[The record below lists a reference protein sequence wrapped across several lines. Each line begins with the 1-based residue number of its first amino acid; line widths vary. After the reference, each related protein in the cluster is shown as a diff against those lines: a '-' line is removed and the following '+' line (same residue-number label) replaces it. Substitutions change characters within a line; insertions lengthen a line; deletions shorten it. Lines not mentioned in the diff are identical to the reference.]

1 MRTAQ
6 FQNMQIQTGK
16 INVHQNL
23 HGGYSDGEIMGDFPF
38 YTYLLWILHL
48 YFAICNFFIM
58 NIYFLYITGYVYVYV
73 YICIH
78 THTFR
83 YVNDMCTYIYIYI
96 ISQTKAFLLW
106 WTFTA
111 HIYIFR
117 KRSISAFL
125 PLSLFENTWPLAH
138 NNWEFLFPCPTSAL
152 PINLMSTIF
161 QIYPET
167 TFTITTVGQEMTV
180 SCLDD
185 FFLP

>member
-23 HGGYSDGEIMGDFPF
+23 HGGYSDGEIMGDFPL

-48 YFAICNFFIM
+48 YFAICNFFYNEYLFPLYNWICVCVC
-58 NIYFLYITGYVYVYV
+58 IYMYTYTYIQICKWYV
-73 YICIH
+73 
-78 THTFR
+78 
-83 YVNDMCTYIYIYI
+83 YIYIYI

>member
-1 MRTAQ
+1 MSIKIY
-6 FQNMQIQTGK
+6 MVVIQTVK
-16 INVHQNL
+16 L
-23 HGGYSDGEIMGDFPF
+23 WEIFLF
-38 YTYLLWILHL
+38 ILIYFEYCIYTSQ
-48 YFAICNFFIM
+48 FAIFFIM

-96 ISQTKAFLLW
+96 ISQTKVFLLW